1 MPGHFTHWCFL
12 FSQVPSSVEATVVL
26 RSKEL
31 HEVFKT
37 MGMLSLTIGKYS
49 VLSDEE
55 DVEENSEDALYM
67 NSRRVVSD

>member
-1 MPGHFTHWCFL
+1 MPGHSTNWCFL
-12 FSQVPSSVEATVVL
+12 FAQVPSSVEATVVL

-49 VLSDEE
+49 ILSDEE
-55 DVEENSEDALYM
+55 DVEDDTALYM
-67 NSRRVVSD
+67 NSRRIVSG